1 MVSGY
6 NLKLRSSVAA
16 TQQGTGAVNVNGSP
30 TRFYVYQHPNMVW
43 CITSANLFS
52 FRDQVPSWIKF
63 NLTLRKLI

>member
-30 TRFYVYQHPNMVW
+30 TRFYVLPTPKHGLVYH
-43 CITSANLFS
+43 FS
-52 FRDQVPSWIKF
+52 ELV
-63 NLTLRKLI
+63 